1 MSLPESP
8 PPPQDLAAL
17 PNEQLLSILLDAEQM
32 ALVQR
37 ANEAYWYWTE
47 FKRRLP
53 TGANAGLL
61 WQLARQQRAQTA
73 WRFALVHERTRWHFS
88 FNLPRRL
95 QQELYRL
102 DRQVGGERGGDSSLL
117 RGQERN
123 QLLVNSRMEEAI
135 ASSQMEGANTTR
147 EVAKDLLRTR
157 RRPLN
162 KSERMIVNNYQT
174 MRHLRE
180 VYQQPLTPALLLELQ
195 ALVTTGTLDNA
206 AYAGRLRDHDGIY
219 VVDHASSEVVHMP
232 PPYGALPELLAQFCR
247 LANDEDE
254 AENGPYHPVVKAAI
268 LHFLLGFIHPFVDGN
283 GRTARVIFYWYLLR
297 KNYGLIEYMPI
308 SRIIKRSAV
317 QYGQAYLFSEQGHDD
332 LTYFI
337 SYQIQVLRQAW
348 QEFEEYAKRQRQQL
362 SEVRRLLLT
371 QQLNERQTQV
381 IQWLREH
388 PDGSLTIREI
398 QRRFNT
404 AYATAR
410 ADLIGLEELKLL
422 VAGKVGKQKI
432 VYFRAEGFDQQLA
445 KLKG

>member
-1 MSLPESP
+1 
-8 PPPQDLAAL
+8 
-17 PNEQLLSILLDAEQM
+17 I
-32 ALVQR
+32 
-37 ANEAYWYWTE
+37 
-47 FKRRLP
+47 
-53 TGANAGLL
+53 
-61 WQLARQQRAQTA
+61 ARQQRAQTA
-73 WRFALVHERTRWHFS
+73 WRFELNYQHTRWQFS

-95 QQELYRL
+95 QQELYQL
-102 DRQVGGERGGDSSLL
+102 DRQVGGERGADSTVF

-147 EVAKDLLRTR
+147 EVAKELLRTR
-157 RRPLN
+157 RQPRN
-162 KSERMIVNNYQT
+162 TSERMIVNNYRT

-180 VYQQPLTPALLLELQ
+180 MYQQPLTVAALLELQ
-195 ALVTTGTLDNA
+195 ALVTTGTLENA
-206 AYAGRLRDHDGIY
+206 TYAGRLRDHDGIY

-232 PPYGALPELLAQFCR
+232 PMHEALPELLSQFCR

-254 AENGPYHPVVKAAI
+254 AQNGPYHPVVKAAI

-308 SRIIKRSAV
+308 SRIIKRSAG
-317 QYGQAYLFSEQGHDD
+317 QYGRAYLFSEQDQDD

-337 SYQIQVLRQAW
+337 SYQVQVVRQAW
-348 QEFEEYAKRQRQQL
+348 QELAEYASRQRKQL
-362 SEVRRLLLT
+362 GEVRRLLLT
-371 QQLNERQTQV
+371 QQLNERQTQL

-388 PDGSLTIREI
+388 PDSTLTIREI

-410 ADLIGLEELKLL
+410 ADLIGLEQLNLL
-422 VAGKVGKQKI
+422 TAGKAGKQKLL
-432 VYFRAEGFDQQLA
+432 YFRADDFDQQLA

>member
-1 MSLPESP
+1 MSLPEL
-8 PPPQDLAAL
+8 PPPQELASL
-17 PNEQLLSILLDAEQM
+17 PSKQVLAILLDDEQA
-32 ALVQR
+32 ALLQR

-53 TGANAGLL
+53 AGADAALL
-61 WQLARQQRAQTA
+61 WQLARRQRAQTA
-73 WRFALVHERTRWHFS
+73 WPFELSHKDARWQFS

-95 QQELYRL
+95 QQELYQL
-102 DRQVGGERGGDSSLL
+102 DRQVGGERGVDSIVF

-135 ASSQMEGANTTR
+135 ASSQMEGASTTR

-157 RRPLN
+157 RQPLN
-162 KSERMIVNNYQT
+162 RSERMIVNNYQT

-180 VYQQPLTPALLLELQ
+180 IYQQSLTPALLLELQ

-206 AYAGRLRDHDGIY
+206 TYAGRLRDHDNIY
-219 VVDHASSEVVHMP
+219 VVDHASSEVVHTP
-232 PPYGALPELLAQFCR
+232 PPHEALSELLAQFCR

-254 AENGPYHPVVKAAI
+254 AESGPYHPVVKAAI

-308 SRIIKRSAV
+308 SRIIKRSAT
-317 QYGQAYLFSEQGHDD
+317 QYGRAYLFSEQDHND

-348 QEFEEYAKRQRQQL
+348 QALEEYAKRQRQQIG
-362 SEVRRLLLT
+362 EVRRL
-371 QQLNERQTQV
+371 
-381 IQWLREH
+381 
-388 PDGSLTIREI
+388 
-398 QRRFNT
+398 
-404 AYATAR
+404 
-410 ADLIGLEELKLL
+410 
-422 VAGKVGKQKI
+422 
-432 VYFRAEGFDQQLA
+432 
-445 KLKG
+445 